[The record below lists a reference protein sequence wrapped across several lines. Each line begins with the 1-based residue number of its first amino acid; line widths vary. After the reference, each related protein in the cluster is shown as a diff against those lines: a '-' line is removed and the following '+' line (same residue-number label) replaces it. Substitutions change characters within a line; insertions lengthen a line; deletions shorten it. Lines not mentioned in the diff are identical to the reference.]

1 MHEIYTKR
9 VVKVALSAD
18 DDKRIVILMAD
29 GINTMAIGHKDS
41 GRGGDLSAGRG
52 ERSARSYACVEGV
65 RKFGFKWFWNWVG

>member
-1 MHEIYTKR
+1 MNIFRSSMHEIYTKR

-41 GRGGDLSAGRG
+41 GRGGI
-52 ERSARSYACVEGV
+52 
-65 RKFGFKWFWNWVG
+65 